1 MLYPNSA
8 HRCFTVGA
16 SKPGIVMLLRTPFGI
31 YNLPSQSLLLESWML
46 GKPSVEPLQRAFSE
60 RKRRVGSILDLRH
73 RCASEARK
81 HAQLAAVE
89 LTMRKFRGQE

>member
-1 MLYPNSA
+1 MLCPNSA
-8 HRCFTVGA
+8 HRLFHGWRKQTGDRNA
-16 SKPGIVMLLRTPFGI
+16 FANPFWHI
-31 YNLPSQSLLLESWML
+31 HLPSRSLLLESWML

-60 RKRRVGSILDLRH
+60 RKRRIGSILDLRH
-73 RCASEARK
+73 RCASDARK